1 MEQVKDV
8 ELPFFYGF
16 YNSPFEIG
24 DYEFESELDY
34 YQRELHMDDVTID
47 DLAVDEESYEKVIM
61 NCFVERFKDYLPSWV
76 VSIDEYELESPRQYN
91 FSTDKIYATITLAD
105 DWREQI
111 ANFVKEHFNWLE
123 ERIRKDWTS
132 RSGFHSWIE
141 NRIGEFVQKAYEPE
155 PRYISILMGYDI
167 ELKNES
173 EDMYERMVDE
183 TIEEFSKN
191 YCTNEFIYL
200 KNKDLETSNDN
211 GEETTE
217 TTADDIRE
225 S

>member
-1 MEQVKDV
+1 MEKVKDV

-16 YNSPFEIG
+16 YNSPFEIN
-24 DYEFESELDY
+24 DYDFIDELDY
-34 YQRELHMDDVTID
+34 YQRELQMDNVTID
-47 DLAVDEESYEKVIM
+47 DLDVDEESYEKVIM

-155 PRYISILMGYDI
+155 PRYISILIGYDI
-167 ELKNES
+167 ELKNEG

-183 TIEEFSKN
+183 TIEEFSEN
-191 YCTNEFIYL
+191 Y
-200 KNKDLETSNDN
+200 
-211 GEETTE
+211 
-217 TTADDIRE
+217 
-225 S
+225 

>member
-24 DYEFESELDY
+24 NYELESELNY
-34 YQRELHMDDVTID
+34 YQRELHMDNVTID
-47 DLAVDEESYEKVIM
+47 DLDVDEESYEKVIM

-141 NRIGEFVQKAYEPE
+141 NRIGNFVEKLYEPE
-155 PRYISILMGYDI
+155 PRYISIIIGYDI
-167 ELKNES
+167 ELKNPS
-173 EDMYERMVDE
+173 SDMYECMTDE
-183 TIEEFSKN
+183 TLEEFGCN
-191 YCTNEFIYL
+191 HCIGEFIHVN
-200 KNKDLETSNDN
+200 NKKSNACNDN

>member
-1 MEQVKDV
+1 MEKVKDV

-16 YNSPFEIG
+16 YNSPFEIN
-24 DYEFESELDY
+24 DYDFIDELDY
-34 YQRELHMDDVTID
+34 YQRELQMDNVTID
-47 DLAVDEESYEKVIM
+47 DLDVDEESYEKVIM

-155 PRYISILMGYDI
+155 PRYISILIGYDI
-167 ELKNES
+167 ELKNEG

-183 TIEEFSKN
+183 TIEEFSEN

-200 KNKDLETSNDN
+200 NKDLETSNDN
-211 GEETTE
+211 SKETTE